1 MNINYGSILDTRDL
15 EKRIDELEA
24 LQDAIKDAHDAVM
37 HSDSDTREEAK
48 SELHSCQ
55 QALDDAQEWETELEE
70 LQSARDEVGEWIHG
84 EALIPRDEWED
95 YCRDLVADI
104 GDLPKDLPR
113 YIENNINWSGVADDL
128 EADYSTLTLDGTEYL
143 YRNC

>member
-15 EKRIDELEA
+15 EKRIDDLEA
-24 LQDAIKDAHDAVM
+24 LQEALN
-37 HSDSDTREEAK
+37 EAK
-48 SELHSCQ
+48 KDFANADPDDNEAESDNVQ
-55 QALDDAQEWETELEE
+55 NAQADFDNALEWPEELEE

-84 EALIPRDEWED
+84 EALIPRDKWED

-113 YIENNINWSGVADDL
+113 FIENNINWSGVADDL
-128 EADYSTLTLDGTEYL
+128 EADYGYLSLDGVDYL
-143 YRNC
+143 YRDC